1 MFSNTEYDFIGVH
14 CGYTPAPGIILHI
27 HTQCIQTKDTVTMEF
42 IHVAHHQKHGGVYS
56 IGLCTISTV
65 MYSLILKPY
74 PTPPFGGGGR
84 GGGGREKAVVNHQAG
99 LDK

>member
-1 MFSNTEYDFIGVH
+1 
-14 CGYTPAPGIILHI
+14 
-27 HTQCIQTKDTVTMEF
+27 MEF

-74 PTPPFGGGGR
+74 PTPPLGEGVEEEGVER
-84 GGGGREKAVVNHQAG
+84 KRWLTIKQAWISKI
-99 LDK
+99 DTIVHK

>member
-1 MFSNTEYDFIGVH
+1 
-14 CGYTPAPGIILHI
+14 
-27 HTQCIQTKDTVTMEF
+27 MEF

-84 GGGGREKAVVNHQAG
+84 GGGGKEKAVVNHQAG

>member
-1 MFSNTEYDFIGVH
+1 
-14 CGYTPAPGIILHI
+14 
-27 HTQCIQTKDTVTMEF
+27 
-42 IHVAHHQKHGGVYS
+42 
-56 IGLCTISTV
+56 